1 MNPESTILELIAAL
15 QPDTPM
21 TGWHFT
27 AVPGD
32 YGWIGH
38 GPTKAADTARYSR
51 DSVIWGGCRLRS
63 PHGHI
68 ITCPDFASLYEATR
82 PVPATPKEPT
92 PMTTPAPTTFTLT
105 PSTPPAPDHATWT
118 TQQFYNR
125 YEVGTPIFERGGTRY
140 LLTSN
145 RDTDGYGLQSNSG
158 RSVDLPA
165 SVRPSSLGFT
175 YVGNLVL

>member
-1 MNPESTILELIAAL
+1 MNPEPTILELIAAL

-38 GPTKAADTARYSR
+38 GPTNAADTARYSR
-51 DSVIWGGCRLRS
+51 DSTIWGGCRLRS

-68 ITCPDFASLYEATR
+68 ITCPDFASLYAATR

-105 PSTPPAPDHATWT
+105 PSTPPAPTTATMT
-118 TQQFYNR
+118 AREIYDTFS
-125 YEVGTPIFERGGTRY
+125 EGTPLFEKDGKRFMLTYATIGDFVMSNNQGFATRMKNDDVPTSRGYRY
-140 LLTSN
+140 I
-145 RDTDGYGLQSNSG
+145 
-158 RSVDLPA
+158 
-165 SVRPSSLGFT
+165 
-175 YVGNLVL
+175 GNLVL